1 VKISEL
7 AQRTNVSKQ
16 TIHHYIREGVL
27 RKPKKK
33 STNSVDYSESYV
45 RQILIIKNLQ
55 EDYFLPLSAIKK
67 ILQKLKTKTELEK
80 SVFEYMTEFLQPL
93 DRLLLT
99 EVVGKKNFIEATG
112 ISEKWLGIMEEWEV
126 ISSCQKNGEAYYD
139 QDDVII
145 GRAVVEMGRLG
156 FGAKEGYKVG
166 DLREI
171 VEFLRQFVEVG
182 HQDHY
187 QLMAENMTTQER
199 IEKTYMWVEMMCL
212 LFYHSYR
219 KRIRNK
225 FASILLEIQTK
236 QTQPVEKAD
245 VK

>member
-1 VKISEL
+1 MKISEL

-33 STNSVDYSESYV
+33 SSNSVDYSESYV
-45 RQILIIKNLQ
+45 KQIQIIKNLQ

-67 ILQKLKTKTELEK
+67 ILQKLKTKTDLEK

-99 EVVGKKNFIEATG
+99 EVVGRKNFIEATG
-112 ISEKWLGIMEEWEV
+112 ISEKWLTIMEEWEV
-126 ISSCQKNGEAYYD
+126 ISSIQKNGEAYYD

-145 GRAVVEMGRLG
+145 GRAIVEMGRLG
-156 FGAKEGYKVG
+156 FGANEGYKVA

-171 VEFLRQFVEVG
+171 VEFLRHFVEQG

-187 QLMAENMTTQER
+187 QMMAENMDTPER
-199 IEKTYMWVEMMCL
+199 IERTYMWVEMMCL

-219 KRIRNK
+219 KRIRKK
-225 FASILLEIQTK
+225 FENMLIDMKTKKIQPFGKSDEI
-236 QTQPVEKAD
+236 
-245 VK
+245 

>member
-1 VKISEL
+1 MKISEL

-45 RQILIIKNLQ
+45 KQIQIIKNLQ

-67 ILQKLKTKTELEK
+67 ILQKLKTKTDLEK

-99 EVVGKKNFIEATG
+99 EVVGRKNFIEATG
-112 ISEKWLGIMEEWEV
+112 ISEKWLDIMEEWRV
-126 ISSCQKNGEAYYD
+126 ITPCQKNGEAYYD

-145 GRAVVEMGRLG
+145 GRAIVEMGRLG
-156 FGAKEGYKVG
+156 FSAKEGYKVA

-171 VEFLRQFVEVG
+171 IEFLRHYVEEG

-187 QLMAENMTTQER
+187 QMMAENMTTPER
-199 IEKTYMWVEMMCL
+199 VEKTYMWMEMMCL

-219 KRIRNK
+219 KRIRKK
-225 FASILLEIQTK
+225 FENILLETQTR
-236 QTQPVEKAD
+236 QTLPAD
-245 VK
+245 KTDNT